1 MNLCE
6 FDEQNQ
12 SQDILISSISHDI
25 IRQALNHA
33 IQEIFEEDYAFH
45 CFEKRTLHDTKT

>member
-6 FDEQNQ
+6 FDEQSQ
-12 SQDILISSISHDI
+12 SQDTLLSSISHHI

-33 IQEIFEEDYAFH
+33 LQEIFEEDYAFH
-45 CFEKRTLHDTKT
+45 CFENDTKT